1 MPGRSESAAGPP
13 PSLVFLLSKL
23 GFAASQGFAASLQPL
38 DLEPRHFALLNYI
51 ALAEGQSQQQLGAA
65 LDIPASRMV
74 AVVDELED
82 RGVVERRAN
91 PTDRRARALYLSA
104 SGKALLAK
112 ARAAARA
119 NENKFCA
126 SLAPDV
132 RDQLIELLTPLADAH
147 GVAFSPHPELTR
159 HVS

>member
-1 MPGRSESAAGPP
+1 MPGRSGSSGGPP

-23 GFAASQGFAASLQPL
+23 GYAASQGFAASLQSL
-38 DLEPRHFALLNYI
+38 ALEPRHFALLNYI

-91 PTDRRARALYLSA
+91 PSDRRARALYLSA

-119 NENKFCA
+119 NEDKFCA
-126 SLAPDV
+126 SLAPHV
-132 RDQLIELLTPLADAH
+132 RERLIELLTPLADAH

-159 HVS
+159 PVS